1 MNNLNETKLTVNINA
16 CNVSTYLHDI
26 MRQEIDDFCSNKGI
40 RSGYEN
46 LDRLTMLYPGLY
58 VLGAISSLGKTTFIH
73 QLGDQLA
80 EVGKHVLYF
89 SFEQSRLEL
98 TTKSLARITAKQNSK
113 AGITSLEIRCGEKDE
128 RLDKA
133 IKEYGRYAGNIT
145 ILECGFEATIADVE
159 KCVKQYI
166 DINKVKPVIIIDYLQ
181 VIASDRKG
189 LTVKEEVDD
198 CVKRLKQ
205 LQSDHGL
212 IMFVISALNRQNYLT
227 AVDFESFKESGGIEY
242 TADVIWGLQLQI
254 MNKELFDKTGVINE
268 KREAVKKAKAENPR
282 KIELVCLK
290 NRFGISSYSCN
301 FLYYSKYDYFESE
314 DDLEEYPFK

>member
-1 MNNLNETKLTVNINA
+1 MNDLNKTKGTVNINA
-16 CNVSTYLHDI
+16 CNMGTYLHDI
-26 MRQEIDDFCSNKGI
+26 MQQEIEAFCSNKDI

-46 LDRLTMLYPGLY
+46 LDRMTKLYPGLY

-80 EVGKHVLYF
+80 EAGEHVLYF
-89 SFEQSRLEL
+89 SFEQSMLEL
-98 TTKSLARITAKQNSK
+98 TTKSLARVMAKQNCK
-113 AGITSLEIRCGEKDE
+113 VGFTALEIRSGGNDE
-128 RLDKA
+128 RLRKA
-133 IKEYGRYAGNIT
+133 MEEYERYARNIT
-145 ILECGFEATIADVE
+145 IVECDFNATIADIE
-159 KCVKQYI
+159 QCVRGYI
-166 DINKVKPVIIIDYLQ
+166 DVNKVKPVVIIDYLQ

-189 LTVKEEVDD
+189 LTVKEQTDD

-205 LQSDHGL
+205 LQRNQCL
-212 IMFVISALNRQNYLT
+212 IMFVISSLNRQNYLT

-254 MNKELFDKTGVINE
+254 MNDSLFDKTGAISE
-268 KREAVKKAKAENPR
+268 KRETIKKAKAENPR

-301 FLYYSKYDYFESE
+301 YLYYAKYDYFEADE
-314 DDLEEYPFK
+314 TGEELPFK